1 MKTTCILK
9 RNLCRCTAL
18 VAACGALWLT
28 ACTDN
33 DLSTFGT
40 HPNNGSLNFVVD
52 KQTEW
57 VPATRSGSS
66 TTSTVRMQGGTG
78 NPLYLHMTS
87 TPGIA
92 DDGAGQQAPATR
104 GNPDNEK
111 ADRQSNFGLYAYAY
125 TGTFSADD
133 YRPNYFY
140 NLLVKRQGDVDSKTY
155 LPVEG
160 DGTSN
165 TPLELFLPGS
175 SNLMLF
181 ALMPNNPFLRGGT
194 DMRPAENATGLPRF
208 SYRCPSYAVN
218 QADICLIRGTEVKAG
233 STGTIPLTFSHVLT
247 RIEVVAAADMTP
259 GTIKHLAFTG
269 VRGKATFVPAVTS
282 DTKQP
287 VGTWEYAADDNLGDT
302 YYAYDHDAGGE
313 DQMNIPVGGGT
324 ADVPITTPDEGN
336 VFYMLPQTLGEDAM
350 MEVVWQPADG
360 GNPITLTASLTGST
374 WEMGHTVIYRISHKE
389 EEDLIINIYTR
400 SGTELAGTHTVDNC
414 LTENVLNF
422 VVESKKGEN
431 AQPYKLQ
438 FSTNNMDWH
447 DNSDASRPA
456 IVKSTPSSKHANN
469 PTWWHQDIVV
479 RAASRTAEGEDAR
492 KLRDAGWANNQ
503 SLVDQETANCYMVN
517 SAGTYRFLAVFGN
530 ALKNGQPNSD
540 VVNNYDYRDG
550 LNNNIT
556 SPYLGNS
563 YSNFT
568 VRLIWQD
575 VDGLITDVKRDSGTG
590 ANARIQFT
598 VGGSSS
604 TYKNLIQPG
613 NALIGAYT
621 QNNEL
626 IWSWHIWVTP
636 KVGDGTV
643 GGKTFLKY
651 PIGFVRGGYME
662 EIKAETIYVRAVA
675 EADDGSMVPSNVV
688 TITRKGVAGQ
698 NVRGRYPTFQWGRKE
713 PMWPS
718 SVDYTTNAQPGVP
731 LYDDNGL
738 MNIKIESAALGMPN
752 NTVAKPMVF
761 YTDGSQIDG
770 NLWNASGSGTY
781 VGGTANKMDQVVK
794 SLYDPSPAGYHVPDP
809 NAFLSCLTSGDFTLT
824 TGSLVGTTNF
834 DVDGE
839 FFVTINGGAL
849 YIPFSG
855 CRRKESGFLPASVN
869 GTYNYGGSWTAGRGN
884 NTKGNLSSK
893 LCMAVYGT
901 IYQPFP
907 VPTVY
912 FFPGL
917 GFEQSA
923 SVTGITD
930 GGWESGTNAW
940 PVIPQKGH

>member
-78 NPLYLHMTS
+78 KPLYLHMTS

-287 VGTWEYAADDNLGDT
+287 VGTWEYATDDNLGDT

-324 ADVPITTPDEGN
+324 ADVPITTPAEGN
-336 VFYMLPQTLGEDAM
+336 VFYMLPQALGEDAM
-350 MEVVWQPADG
+350 MEVVWQPEDG

-374 WEMGHTVIYRISHKE
+374 WEMGHTVTYRISHKE
-389 EEDLIINIYTR
+389 EEDLIINIYDR
-400 SGTELAGTHTVDNC
+400 NGNAVADKYEVEC
-414 LTENVLNF
+414 LTESKLNF
-422 VVESKKGEN
+422 VVEAKKGETRI
-431 AQPYKLQ
+431 PYSLQ

-456 IVKSTPSSKHANN
+456 IVKSTPSSEHANN
-469 PTWWHQDIVV
+469 NTWYHQDIVV
-479 RAASRTAEGEDAR
+479 RAASRTAGGEDAG
-492 KLRDAGWANNQ
+492 KLRAAGWENDYG
-503 SLVDQETANCYMVN
+503 LVSGETANCYMVN
-517 SAGTYRFLAVFGN
+517 SAGNYRFLAVFGN
-530 ALKNGQPNSD
+530 ALSGNDQQNANVLSKNDYKDGQQKP
-540 VVNNYDYRDG
+540 
-550 LNNNIT
+550 IT
-556 SPYLGNS
+556 TPYVAS
-563 YSNFT
+563 KYQNFT
-568 VRLIWQD
+568 VKLIWQD
-575 VDGLITDVKRDSGTG
+575 VDGLITNVRKEGTG
-590 ANARIQFT
+590 STCRIHFT

-604 TYKNLIQPG
+604 TFQSLIQPG

-621 QNNEL
+621 QGGGL

-636 KVGDGTV
+636 KVDDGTV

-651 PIGFVRGGYME
+651 PIGFVRGGDMPAILE
-662 EIKAETIYVRAVA
+662 ETIYVRAVA

-688 TITRKGVAGQ
+688 TITRKGAAGQ
-698 NVRGRYPTFQWGRKE
+698 KVRGRYPTFQWGRKE

-718 SVDYTTNAQPGVP
+718 SVDYTTSGNPGVP
-731 LYDDNGL
+731 LYDADGPLNVT
-738 MNIKIESAALGMPN
+738 IQQAALDMPSAL
-752 NTVAKPMVF
+752 VANPMTF
-761 YTDGSQIDG
+761 YTDGSKLDG
-770 NLWNASGSGTY
+770 NLWNANGANNNYVHGSS
-781 VGGTANKMDQVVK
+781 NMNQVTK
-794 SLYDPSPAGYHVPDP
+794 SLYDPSPAGYHVADPD
-809 NAFLSCLTSGDFTLT
+809 AFLSCLKSTA
-824 TGSLVGTTNF
+824 TGFAKDQSELVGVTNF
-834 DVDGE
+834 DVNGE
-839 FFVTINGGAL
+839 FFVTLNGGAL

-855 CRRKESGFLPASVN
+855 SRSKDNGFLPKPAGGS
-869 GTYNYGGSWTAGRGN
+869 YNYGGSWTAGRGN
-884 NTKGNLSSK
+884 NKKGSLTSK
-893 LCMAVYGT
+893 LCMVVFTEAMW
-901 IYQPFP
+901 PL
-907 VPTVY
+907 PTSVQFY
-912 FFPGL
+912 PGL
-917 GFEQSA
+917 GFETA
-923 SVTGITD
+923 SVGSITEE
-930 GGWESGTNAW
+930 GWDAGTNAW